1 MAKTDDVKVVV
12 LSHPAYVI
20 VDDMKGVCFFYHG
33 RHLVVYQCVYMT
45 TIVSLCSCANHVY
58 PKLRGQMAN
67 WDPWSTERHNHT
79 TRTSASVRPSITS
92 KNGCEF
98 LVSSYLGSVAL
109 NTNAHQ
115 HMWTCLSDPHPYIW
129 PCPSSCR
136 LSTLSRSSQEL
147 PMDLLA
153 DIIPPTHSQSK
164 VLNKLLLTCSTGSTN
179 TWSEDMS
186 LSIHDCFKW
195 IKQKCISLI
204 LDCKLAHHEGLT
216 TKPCKIY

>member
-1 MAKTDDVKVVV
+1 MWLLMIWKVCVSFTTVATPWYTSMCIYDYHCVRV
-12 LSHPAYVI
+12 L
-20 VDDMKGVCFFYHG
+20 
-33 RHLVVYQCVYMT
+33 
-45 TIVSLCSCANHVY
+45 TIYVY

-179 TWSEDMS
+179 TWSEDM
-186 LSIHDCFKW
+186 
-195 IKQKCISLI
+195 
-204 LDCKLAHHEGLT
+204 
-216 TKPCKIY
+216 PCLYTIVSNE